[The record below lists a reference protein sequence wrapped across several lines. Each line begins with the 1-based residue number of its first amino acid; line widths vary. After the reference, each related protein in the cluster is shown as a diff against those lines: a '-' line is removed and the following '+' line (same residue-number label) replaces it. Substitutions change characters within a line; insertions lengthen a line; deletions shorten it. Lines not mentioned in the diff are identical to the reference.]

1 MTFLFYVALICFL
14 SLSALLS
21 LVILV
26 QESKSM
32 GLGAAFGGDP
42 SNSLFGTSTA
52 QVLKKFTAYLAGFF
66 MISCILLSFWSSR
79 IATSNRIVVP
89 VHSIEQPAEEGVS
102 SESNSAEGA

>member
-1 MTFLFYVALICFL
+1 MTFLFYIALMIFL
-14 SLSALLS
+14 SVSALLC

-52 QVLKKFTAYLAGFF
+52 QVLKKFTAYLAGIF
-66 MISCILLSFWSSR
+66 MLSCILLSFWSSR
-79 IATSNRIVVP
+79 IASQNRLFVP
-89 VHSIEQPAEEGVS
+89 TIEQQEETPAQE
-102 SESNSAEGA
+102 